1 MNIATKNSVVPAA
14 ISKIIVE
21 RGLKKGAV
29 ARKAG
34 ISEHVFSDMLN
45 GRRLIRAN
53 DLLSISQALDC
64 SLNDLFAYPPAPQR
78 SEP

>member
-1 MNIATKNSVVPAA
+1 MNIATKNSVVPAVVD
-14 ISKIIVE
+14 KIIAD

-34 ISEHVFSDMLN
+34 IPEQAFSDMLN
-45 GRRLIRAN
+45 GRRLIRAS
-53 DLLSISQALDC
+53 DLLNISQALDC
-64 SLNDLFAYPPAPQR
+64 SLNDLFDYPSAPQR